1 MKAGIYVH
9 IPFCESRCIY
19 CGFYSTTAKDWR
31 SRYVDALVKEM
42 QMRRDE
48 FIRLNDNGKCFVDTI
63 YIGGGTPSTLSVS
76 DLERIFNSIYSIY
89 PCRIPNT
96 NGKAYTETTPIREI
110 TIEMNPD
117 DVTPELVASMRAL
130 GVNRI
135 SLGVQTFSDE
145 RLRFIH
151 RRHNAVQAMRAV
163 EIVRQSGIDNVSIDL
178 MFGFPDETLDDWQ
191 YDLNSALALKPDH
204 ISAYSLMYE
213 EGTPLHRML
222 ENGKVKPID
231 DETSLAMY
239 TTLMNTLSANGY
251 EHYEIS
257 NFCLPDKRA
266 IHNSSYWND
275 TPYLGFGAAAHSY
288 NLLTRSWNIADV
300 KEYVRSIENGSL
312 PSESESIDPDTH
324 YDDII
329 TTAMRTREGVDLQH
343 LHPEYRSYALR
354 CAKNDIENGMLEIVD
369 GCLRLTRQGLF
380 VSDMVMSN
388 LMKV

>member
-1 MKAGIYVH
+1 MKAGLYIH

-31 SRYVDALVKEM
+31 TRYVDALLKEM
-42 QMRRDE
+42 HMRSGELKALYPDHE
-48 FIRLNDNGKCFVDTI
+48 CTIDTV
-63 YIGGGTPSTLSVS
+63 YIGGGTPSTLSID
-76 DLERIFNSIYSIY
+76 DLSRIINTIKAVF
-89 PCRIPNT
+89 PCKT
-96 NGKAYTETTPIREI
+96 REI

-117 DVTPELVASMRAL
+117 DVTKELISAVCNL

-145 RLRFIH
+145 RLRFIR
-151 RRHNAVQAMRAV
+151 RRHNAAQAAKAV
-163 EIVRQSGIDNVSIDL
+163 ETIRRAGIDNISIDL
-178 MFGFPDETLDDWQ
+178 MFGFPNETLNDWQ
-191 YDLNSALALKPDH
+191 DDLDAALKLRPNH

-213 EGTPLHRML
+213 EGTPLYLML
-222 ENGKVKPID
+222 QNDKVQQTD
-231 DETSLAMY
+231 DDTCLAMY
-239 TTLMNTLSANGY
+239 TMLMDTLSANGY

-257 NFCLPDKRA
+257 NFCLPGYRA

-288 NLLTRSWNIADV
+288 NLLTRSWNVADI
-300 KEYVRSIENGSL
+300 KEYVSAIESDNL
-312 PSESESIDPDTH
+312 PSESERIDDDTH

-329 TTAMRTREGVDLQH
+329 TTAMRTCEGVDLMR
-343 LHPEYRSYALR
+343 LKPEYRNYALR
-354 CAKNDIENGMLEIVD
+354 SAKNDIDGGLLELAD
-369 GCLRLTRQGLF
+369 DHLRLTRKGLF